1 MSDKQIETRW
11 TLIAREQLL
20 GKKIVAVRYM
30 SPEEAERMGWS
41 ARPLVFMLDDRTV
54 IYAAADDEGNDGGAL
69 FTSNEAEPILPVL
82 R

>member
-1 MSDKQIETRW
+1 MRDKQIETRW
-11 TLIAREQLL
+11 TLVAREQLL

-30 SPEEAERMGWS
+30 KPEEAERMGWNS
-41 ARPLVFMLDDRTV
+41 RPVILMLEDETV